1 MKGVLN
7 RVKSALRGVAERAKA
22 FSTYLCARASEGS
35 TWAGITTAI
44 MGAAALEKPY
54 SYMAIA
60 AGVIGVFAKT
70 KKEGSPDGN

>member
-1 MKGVLN
+1 
-7 RVKSALRGVAERAKA
+7 
-22 FSTYLCARASEGS
+22 
-35 TWAGITTAI
+35 

-70 KKEGSPDGN
+70 KKEGSPDGE

>member
-1 MKGVLN
+1 MTPAAI
-7 RVKSALRGVAERAKA
+7 KSALQGLVERAKRCA
-22 FSTYLCARASEGS
+22 GYLSARASEGS

-70 KKEGSPDGN
+70 KKEGSPDGQ

>member
-1 MKGVLN
+1 MSDTIN
-7 RVKSALRGVAERAKA
+7 NALRGAVERAKRCA
-22 FSTYLCARASEGS
+22 AYLSARASEGS

-54 SYMAIA
+54 SYMAIT

-70 KKEGSPDGN
+70 KKEGSLDGQ